1 MVSVEQN
8 ITHNTQIQRETLF
21 VITIHLMVSNIRKI
35 LVFEEQTF
43 HSSSIIKNTY
53 YISFHY

>member
-8 ITHNTQIQRETLF
+8 ITHDTQIQRETL
-21 VITIHLMVSNIRKI
+21 NIRKI

-43 HSSSIIKNTY
+43 HALFEDHTIG
-53 YISFHY
+53 